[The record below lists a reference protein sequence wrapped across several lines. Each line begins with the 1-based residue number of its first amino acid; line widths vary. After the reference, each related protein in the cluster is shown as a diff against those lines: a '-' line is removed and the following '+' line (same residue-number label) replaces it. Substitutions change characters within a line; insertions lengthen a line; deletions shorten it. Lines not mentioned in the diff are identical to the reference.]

1 MGAEANGLKA
11 GNAVDSRTVLYC
23 VIGDPI
29 HHSKSPLMLNRAFR
43 ETGENGIYTAF
54 HITGDRLGAFIQG
67 VRAMGIRGVNVTIPH
82 KVEIMSHLDEI
93 DASAR
98 ALGAVNTI
106 VNDNGRLIGY
116 NTDGIGYVRS
126 LKEEAVADLAGK
138 RIVLLG
144 AGGAAR
150 GIVYALAAERPATIT
165 IVNRTIDRAEELAAS
180 VSGHTGLKDVRAVGA
195 FGLEMACRQADVV
208 INTTSI
214 GMSPQTEGLPMD
226 INVSWLKTEAV
237 ASEIIYNP
245 LKTRFLREAEA
256 AGRRVHGGLGM
267 FIYQGAYAFEYWTGK
282 PAPVPAMR
290 ETVLEALGYTSQAI
304 T

>member
-1 MGAEANGLKA
+1 MGAETTEQTA
-11 GNAVDSRTVLYC
+11 GNAVDSRTTLFC

-29 HHSKSPLMLNRAFR
+29 HHSRSPLMLNRAFR
-43 ETGENGIYTAF
+43 ETGVNGIYTAF
-54 HITGDRLGAFIQG
+54 HITADKLGAFIQG

-82 KVEIMSHLDEI
+82 KVEIMRHLDEI
-93 DASAR
+93 DASAQ

-126 LKEEAVADLAGK
+126 LKEEAVPELAGK

-150 GIVYALAAERPATIT
+150 GIVYALAEERPASMT
-165 IVNRTIDRAEELAAS
+165 IVNRTINRAEELAAS
-180 VSGHTGLKDVRAVGA
+180 VSGHAGLKDVRPVGA

-208 INTTSI
+208 INTTSV

-226 INVSWLKTEAV
+226 INVNWLKPDAV

-245 LKTRFLREAEA
+245 MTTRFLREADA
-256 AGRRVHGGLGM
+256 AGRRIHGGLGM

-282 PAPVPAMR
+282 PAPVAAMR
-290 ETVLEALGYTSQAI
+290 ETVLEALGSASQA
-304 T
+304 TT